1 MVDEDDNERNDTR
14 GNACYKALLNVC
26 TWLYIPYFD
35 MYVGAIFQC
44 KNKHDNG
51 NKGILRLR
59 SLIQG
64 E

>member
-14 GNACYKALLNVC
+14 GNALLNVC
-26 TWLYIPYFD
+26 TWLYIPYFG